1 MAWGPFEIGSTSV
14 EPGTRATI
22 DLPVARLYTNSEM
35 TIPVHVVHGKH
46 SGPGLFVSAAMHGDE
61 INGVEIIRRVLRMP
75 MLKRLHGTLVA
86 VPIVNVHGFIN
97 RSRYLPDRRDLN
109 RSFPG
114 SEKGSLAA
122 RVAHLFLQQIV
133 ARCTHG
139 IDLHTAAIHREN
151 LPQIRAD
158 LDDSETRRLATAF
171 GVPVLL
177 NADIR
182 DGSLRAVAS
191 EKGIP
196 VLLYEAGEA
205 LRFDEIAIRAGVHG
219 VASVMRELEMLPPG
233 RRRKQMME
241 PVTARS
247 TVWVRAAQS
256 GILRAAA
263 PLGARV
269 RKGDVL
275 GTISDPFGSQETEV
289 ASAVGGIVIG
299 RCTLPLVNEGEALYN
314 IARFEEP
321 GAAEAAV
328 QSHIEQLLPSDFLT
342 DGETPIV

>member
-1 MAWGPFEIGSTSV
+1 MARQAFEIGDTLV
-14 EPGTRATI
+14 APGARATV
-22 DLPVARLYTNSEM
+22 DLPVARLYTNNEM
-35 TIPVHVVHGKH
+35 TIPVQVVHGKWP
-46 SGPGLFVSAAMHGDE
+46 GPVLFVSAAIHGDE
-61 INGVEIIRRVLRMP
+61 INGVEIIRRLLRLGS
-75 MLKRLHGTLVA
+75 LKRLHGTLVA

-122 RVAHLFLQQIV
+122 RVAYLFLQQIV

-158 LDDSETRRLATAF
+158 LDDSEVKRLAKAF

-196 VLLYEAGEA
+196 ILLYEAGEA
-205 LRFDEIAIRAGVHG
+205 LRFDEVAIRAGVHG
-219 VASVMRELEMLPPG
+219 VASVMRALEMLPAS
-233 RRRKQMME
+233 RRKKDLPE
-241 PVTARS
+241 PMTARS

-269 RKGDVL
+269 RKGAVL
-275 GTISDPFGSQETEV
+275 GTISDPFGTLETEV
-289 ASAVGGIVIG
+289 TTGVGGIVIG
-299 RCTLPLVNEGEALYN
+299 RCTLPLVNEGEALYH

-321 GAAEAAV
+321 KVAEAAV
-328 QSHIEQLLPSDFLT
+328 QSHIEQLLPSDFVP
-342 DGETPIV
+342 DEEPPIV